1 MDLCEVLY
9 GICCLLIES
18 NQMDLFSEYFTKL
31 ETIAQHNYY
40 IIIQQQYGIIK
51 ALMLKE
57 QKTFKAQTEAQ
68 AIFSKIV
75 GEPVMSQYIFKF
87 AALNLCHLLLFS
99 SKP

>member
-9 GICCLLIES
+9 GICRLLIES
-18 NQMDLFSEYFTKL
+18 NQMDLFPEYFTKL

-57 QKTFKAQTEAQ
+57 AKN
-68 AIFSKIV
+68 I
-75 GEPVMSQYIFKF
+75 
-87 AALNLCHLLLFS
+87 
-99 SKP
+99 